1 VGNLEEKEYIRRNI
15 INYMQNIKPIEDYKK
30 QIRSEKEQDP
40 ELDQEVQDLEDP
52 ALDAEDD
59 TEDEVEEI
67 PSAQPSFSAEVPSQ
81 IEVES
86 NAPKPYMVITNLKKI
101 ADQTSQLIGMIQSSG
116 KVEQW
121 AVDHITTSADDIEE
135 VYNYYKYKD

>member
-1 VGNLEEKEYIRRNI
+1 MGNLEDKEYIRRNI

-30 QIRSEKEQDP
+30 QLRSEKEQDP

-52 ALDAEDD
+52 ALDMEDD
-59 TEDEVEEI
+59 TEDEVEDM
-67 PSAQPSFSAEVPSQ
+67 PSFSAEIPSQ
-81 IEVES
+81 IEVEA

-101 ADQTSQLIGMIQSSG
+101 ADHTNQLIGMIQSSG

-121 AVDHITTSADDIEE
+121 CVDHITTSADDIEE
-135 VYNYYKYKD
+135 VFNYYKYKD

>member
-1 VGNLEEKEYIRRNI
+1 
-15 INYMQNIKPIEDYKK
+15 MQNIKPIEDYKK
-30 QIRSEKEQDP
+30 QLRSEKEQDP

-52 ALDAEDD
+52 ALDMEDD
-59 TEDEVEEI
+59 TEDEVEDM
-67 PSAQPSFSAEVPSQ
+67 PSFSAEIPSQ

-101 ADQTSQLIGMIQSSG
+101 CDQTNQLIGMIQASG

-121 AVDHITTSADDIEE
+121 AVDHITTSADDVEE